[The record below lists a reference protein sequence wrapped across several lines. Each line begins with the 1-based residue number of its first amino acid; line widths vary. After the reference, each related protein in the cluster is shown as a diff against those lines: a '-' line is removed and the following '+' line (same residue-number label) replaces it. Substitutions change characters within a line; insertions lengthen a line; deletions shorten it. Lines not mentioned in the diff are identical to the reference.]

1 MTRPSILAVSALAAL
16 SSSCIISSDALAQ
29 SHPGPKPAPSFSHQF
44 GARVL
49 SVPTITPHP
58 VAAPS
63 SANGHSFAATRFS
76 KARIQANSGNSSHE
90 PTGHQLATGPALHTG
105 FGSAVAAMG
114 CGAVCRQAG
123 TGSAANGGNN
133 NSGGNPAGGGNN
145 TSSGNPA
152 GGGNNTGGVN
162 NNNGGNGGGATATAG
177 GGSAN
182 ANGGSSVVNVETSG
196 SSGGG
201 AGGTIG
207 QIASTVSVIGQV
219 QEAAPAQ
226 QAAAPVQR
234 VIAQAPVQ
242 VAQAGGFR
250 AIALGWNNSGAWVVR
265 TSPTLAGAGAD
276 AVQTCNA
283 QFGECTLSGAQ
294 VAPTS
299 FGCLVA
305 VQSDDSS
312 RVFAAA
318 GNSSDTAL
326 AAAAGQ
332 ITNAGLHGQIVYSGC
347 NS

>member
-1 MTRPSILAVSALAAL
+1 MTRTSIFAASAFAAL

-29 SHPGPKPAPSFSHQF
+29 HHPGPKPTPSFAHQF
-44 GARVL
+44 GPRVL
-49 SVPTITPHP
+49 SVPPITPHP
-58 VAAPS
+58 AAPS
-63 SANGHSFAATRFS
+63 SPAKGHSFAATHFT
-76 KARIQANSGNSSHE
+76 KTQIQANSGNSSPV
-90 PTGHQLATGPALHTG
+90 PTGHQLPTGPALHTG

-114 CGAVCRQAG
+114 CGAMCKQAG
-123 TGSAANGGNN
+123 AGSATNGGHPGGSGNNPASGANPTTGGNNAGSGNNTSGVSNN
-133 NSGGNPAGGGNN
+133 NSGG
-145 TSSGNPA
+145 
-152 GGGNNTGGVN
+152 
-162 NNNGGNGGGATATAG
+162 ATATGTG
-177 GGSAN
+177 GTAT
-182 ANGGSSVVNVETSG
+182 ATGGSSVVNVETGG

-201 AGGTIG
+201 AGGSIG
-207 QIASTVSVIGQV
+207 QIASAVSIIGQV
-219 QEAAPAQ
+219 QEAASAQ
-226 QAAAPVQR
+226 QAAAPVQQ

-242 VAQAGGFR
+242 AVQTVGFR

-265 TSPTLAGAGAD
+265 TSPTLAGAAAD

-299 FGCLVA
+299 FGCLVV
-305 VQSDDSS
+305 VQSDDSG